1 MFSRTSFQAVKGEVG
16 SRNFH
21 AATPPPWR
29 SGFTYE
35 NAHWPRRCSCFL
47 CEHLRELNTFGIS
60 EVSTELGTSM
70 FVVSREVP
78 RGDYANSSVE
88 NDIDDDMA
96 GRN

>member
-1 MFSRTSFQAVKGEVG
+1 MLIGLEGAHAFCVSIFGEV
-16 SRNFH
+16 
-21 AATPPPWR
+21 
-29 SGFTYE
+29 
-35 NAHWPRRCSCFL
+35 
-47 CEHLRELNTFGIS
+47 NTFGIS

-88 NDIDDDMA
+88 NDIDADMA